1 MNLKIYSD
9 KELNDCRFNRLK
21 SMNNLKLLDLLEEI
35 LKLRIFD
42 YTKTINYINTR
53 LFSTNIQ
60 FIKLFCEMIEKVN
73 FNDIFFYKF
82 NFIDLTQEY
91 VNKNPELI
99 YEFYEY
105 SLGKYYQP
113 QILFGFYLFKNT
125 SLINEE
131 IYTNIFNKNVNI
143 QKCSIEIL
151 NLSLKNNLSIKE
163 EILLDLEDYV
173 IEENYDTYVNCLI
186 LSMDN
191 NEEIYKK
198 VTEELNSNNPI
209 FSTKYI
215 FNSLYSS
222 LKINEDLLFKSY
234 AILDKY
240 NDNNYDF
247 DTTQMLYDIQEKLCE
262 LNSKKFLEIITL
274 SMNNYKQLIYDNVQL
289 STIEKG
295 IILHKLNENLK
306 KYHLTE
312 DDCENHIN
320 SIFQS
325 KEDIMEWIKI
335 HKSSDEFDKIVLVLL
350 KEISFE
356 DKDFVE
362 EILTEIGKEKNI
374 NINDVKKH
382 EDPDYS
388 ILYTI
393 DRILY
398 YEPKN
403 IEDLNECLKIY
414 PNTNRFVGD
423 ILRKSLKKNKYDP
436 HPLVQI
442 FFKHPKKIDDYNKE
456 YYIKRQRKWELI
468 FKNLN
473 NNNITIKKGKLSNI
487 NGAEDVLCEIA
498 VVGCLIKNF
507 DIELESKIYPLNE
520 NENITNI
527 DLCVKYKHEKIY
539 IEIANLKLD
548 SVTKYNRSKFVS
560 FEEKKYKPFNVLN
573 KKYQNQYHNSNIKN
587 SLPLYYVLYGS
598 YHFRYHESIYGVHN
612 EYEDHK
618 GIFEFADNN
627 INGVFHLD
635 FNYVKDD
642 QLFYKGKLYELN
654 DKPRYEISEEFKKLL
669 YETFFEENY

>member
-131 IYTNIFNKNVNI
+131 IY
-143 QKCSIEIL
+143 
-151 NLSLKNNLSIKE
+151 
-163 EILLDLEDYV
+163 
-173 IEENYDTYVNCLI
+173 
-186 LSMDN
+186 
-191 NEEIYKK
+191 KK

-234 AILDKY
+234 VILDKY

-289 STIEKG
+289 STIEKD

-335 HKSSDEFDKIVLVLL
+335 HKSSDKFDKIVLVLL

-356 DKDFVE
+356 DNDFVE

-423 ILRKSLKKNKYDP
+423 ILRKSLKKNEYDP

-612 EYEDHK
+612 EYEDQK